1 MHRYIAFI
9 EDNFRGSTAIIT
21 AETAKEA
28 LELLHKYATIIGRF
42 CNVSSIHLLTGKYKD
57 LPVEVYISKK
67 WIKFKNE

>member
-9 EDNFRGSTAIIT
+9 QDDGRASNAIIT
-21 AETAKEA
+21 AETSKEA
-28 LELLHKYATIIGRF
+28 LELLHKYDTIIGHQR
-42 CNVSSIHLLTGKYKD
+42 NVLSIHLLTGKYKD

>member
-9 EDNFRGSTAIIT
+9 EDNCQTLNAVIT
-21 AETAKEA
+21 AETCKEA
-28 LELLHKYATIIGRF
+28 LELLYKYNTKAGRSH
-42 CNVSSIHLLTGKYKD
+42 NVSSIHLLTGKYKD

>member
-9 EDNFRGSTAIIT
+9 QDDGRASNAIIT
-21 AETAKEA
+21 AETCKEA
-28 LELLHKYATIIGRF
+28 LELLYEYNTKVGRSH
-42 CNVSSIHLLTGKYKD
+42 NVLSIHLLTGKYKD